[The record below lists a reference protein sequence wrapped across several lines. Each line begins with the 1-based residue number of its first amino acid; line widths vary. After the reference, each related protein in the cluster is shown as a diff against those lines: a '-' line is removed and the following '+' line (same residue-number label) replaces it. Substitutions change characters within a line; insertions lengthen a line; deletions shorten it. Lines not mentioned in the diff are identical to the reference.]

1 MHSTG
6 VMRWTLPLLLV
17 AGCALDEH
25 VTSVE
30 EPLVCANPLICPG
43 NSDLLAL
50 LGVFELNTDLLTDNA
65 RGFHM
70 TSIEHDGVNVPT
82 FQVPGAKIHE
92 VDANGYVHDGAG
104 AIGTVIRVHHTPSN
118 QDFDLKIINYIT
130 VPFYD
135 PTVIPKIIGY
145 DIIYRKVGDRD
156 WLPLCPFE
164 EVKSDD
170 GIAATWAV
178 FWKGD
183 RYDPDTGV
191 ITASG
196 GVVGSWFNIS
206 CAGEA
211 WVKVERAQRGGA
223 VAPFSP
229 VPSRQTTLWMFTA
242 TYCTPGIRHTHLGMP
257 LDWKDPWEPR
267 NYGGG
272 ATPEAVW
279 DANGATCLGNPRFEW
294 PGATEC
300 PKLGLCTPAQFALGS
315 VVSANP

>member
-6 VMRWTLPLLLV
+6 GMRWTLPLLLIG
-17 AGCALDEH
+17 GCALDEH

-30 EPLVCANPLICPG
+30 EPLLCANPLICPG

-50 LGVFELNTDLLTDNA
+50 LGVFELNTDLVTDNA

-70 TSIEHDGVNVPT
+70 VSIAHDGVNVPT

-92 VDANGYVHDGAG
+92 VDANNYVHEGAG
-104 AIGTVIRVHHTPSN
+104 AIGTSIHVHHTPTN
-118 QDFDLKIINYIT
+118 QDFELKIINYIT

-135 PTVIPKIIGY
+135 VTVIPKIIGY
-145 DIIYRKVGDRD
+145 DIIYRNISTRGP
-156 WLPLCPFE
+156 WLPMCPFAE
-164 EVKSDD
+164 INDD
-170 GIAATWAV
+170 AGIAATWAV

-196 GVVGSWFNIS
+196 LAVGSWFNIS

-223 VAPFSP
+223 VAPFSS
-229 VPSRQTTLWMFTA
+229 VTSRQMTLWMFTA
-242 TYCTPGIRHTHLGMP
+242 TYCTPGIRHTHLGM
-257 LDWKDPWEPR
+257 LIDWKDPCEPR
-267 NYGGG
+267 TYA
-272 ATPEAVW
+272 ATAVPEAVW
-279 DANGATCLGNPRFEW
+279 DANGATCLSKPRFEW
-294 PGATEC
+294 PTGSEC
-300 PKLGLCTPAQFALGS
+300 HLDPCTPAQLALGNL
-315 VVSANP
+315 VSANP